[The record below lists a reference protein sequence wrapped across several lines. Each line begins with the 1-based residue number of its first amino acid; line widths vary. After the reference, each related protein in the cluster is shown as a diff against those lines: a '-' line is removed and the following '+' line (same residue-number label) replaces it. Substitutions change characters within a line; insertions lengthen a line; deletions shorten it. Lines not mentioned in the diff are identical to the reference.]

1 MSAPAA
7 APGPGGTLVLRV
19 LPTALTGGLSG
30 VRRGRLLIE
39 RNLRVT
45 LRAWYAVATGV
56 LEPLFYL
63 LSIGV
68 GIGHLVGR
76 LPGPHGTTI
85 AYATYA
91 APALLA
97 SASMN
102 GAVYEATMNV
112 FFKLKFAK
120 TYDAVLATPLGPVS
134 VAAGEIG
141 WAVLRASTYAVA
153 FLAVM
158 AALGDV
164 ASWWVL
170 AALPAAVLLAAAF
183 ASFGMACTTFM
194 RTWADFD
201 LVQLAILPLFLFST
215 TFYPL
220 GTYPRWLQLVVEC
233 TPLFH
238 GITLTRSLAL
248 GAPSWALLGHAAYLA
263 AMAALGA
270 TVAGRRIKRLL
281 LS

>member
-1 MSAPAA
+1 MSAVAPPARR
-7 APGPGGTLVLRV
+7 VLTARV
-19 LPTALTGGLSG
+19 LPPVVTGSL
-30 VRRGRLLIE
+30 RGRLLIE
-39 RNLRVT
+39 RNIRVT
-45 LRAWYAVATGV
+45 LRGWYAVATGV

-76 LPGPHGTTI
+76 LPGPHGTTVS
-85 AYATYA
+85 YATYA

-102 GAVYEATMNV
+102 GAIYESTMNV

-141 WAVLRASTYAVA
+141 WAVLRASLYAV
-153 FLAVM
+153 FFVVIM
-158 AALGDV
+158 ALLGDTG
-164 ASWWVL
+164 SWWTL
-170 AALPAAVLLAAAF
+170 AALPAAVLLATAF

-215 TFYPL
+215 TFFPL

-233 TPLFH
+233 TPLYH
-238 GITLTRSLAL
+238 GITLIRSLCL
-248 GAPSWALLGHAAYLA
+248 GAPSWSLLAHAAYLVI
-263 AMAALGA
+263 MAVAGA
-270 TVAGRRIKRLL
+270 TVAGRRIRRLL